1 MSTLESYLKECSE
14 RDRLRKSGGA
24 VYPPAVCPSG
34 QMARERG
41 INRRDLGA
49 IEMAAALVPLYADST
64 WPPEKVAEEIAKAAY
79 LISDALIKEGKK

>member
-1 MSTLESYLKECSE
+1 MSEIDNGGYVNASE
-14 RDRLRKSGGA
+14 RPHSMGGWQGY
-24 VYPPAVCPSG
+24 VP
-34 QMARERG
+34 G